1 MEDETVDNTK
11 KGRLITQTVG
21 DVTVVDFV
29 DSRIL
34 DENIIKIVVEELFAL
49 VNNSYK
55 IKLIIDFQNV
65 DYLSSAVLGKLVALK
80 KLVDEA
86 KGQVK
91 LCNIKPSIRQIFSIT
106 KLDKLIEIQADQ
118 AAAMKAMQKGRFV

>member
-1 MEDETVDNTK
+1 MDQTPK

-21 DVTVVDFV
+21 DVTVVDFL

-34 DENIIKIVVEELFAL
+34 DENVIKVVVEEIFAL

-65 DYLSSAVLGKLVALK
+65 DYLSSAVLGKMVALK
-80 KLVDEA
+80 KLCDEA
-86 KGQVK
+86 KGMLR
-91 LCNIKPSIRQIFSIT
+91 LCNIKPSIRQIFTIT
-106 KLDKLIEIQADQ
+106 KLDKLIEIHPDQ
-118 AAAMKAMQKGRFV
+118 GAAMKSMQKGRFV

>member
-1 MEDETVDNTK
+1 MENTPK
-11 KGRLITQTVG
+11 KGRLNTITVG
-21 DVTVVDFV
+21 DITAVDFI

-34 DENIIKIVVEELFAL
+34 DENIIKVVVEELFAL

-55 IKLIIDFQNV
+55 IKLLIDFQNV
-65 DYLSSAVLGKLVALK
+65 DYLSSAVLGKMVALK

-86 KGQVK
+86 KGMLK

-106 KLDKLIEIQADQ
+106 KLDKLIEIHPDQ
-118 AAAMKAMQKGRFV
+118 AAAIKAFQKGRFV